1 MNDTLG
7 RIEAPWTPTQV
18 AALDAFQHRGD
29 VHPFTCGREEC
40 RSTLVATTEGWICP
54 IIACGYKQNWAW
66 AFMAEFP
73 PIPPECYGV
82 LGDASTCVNHG
93 GNMTSA
99 GVCTAKYRTKATKA
113 DIVERLA
120 RFDNPLLV
128 DARLEIE
135 RLRAENEAL
144 RQDIQRIVA
153 AHADAVTQFRSK

>member
-1 MNDTLG
+1 MNDTLCAAKFNG
-7 RIEAPWTPTQV
+7 RVCGKTKRNIVHERYAETCPPGKHCEI
-18 AALDAFQHRGD
+18 DACHAF
-29 VHPFTCGREEC
+29 VPSEP
-40 RSTLVATTEGWICP
+40 STV
-54 IIACGYKQNWAW
+54 
-66 AFMAEFP
+66 
-73 PIPPECYGV
+73 
-82 LGDASTCVNHG
+82 
-93 GNMTSA
+93 
-99 GVCTAKYRTKATKA
+99 ATKA